1 MPSTPAQSTNAQ
13 SFTQAD
19 IDERFAFATELV
31 AEAGALAASYFA
43 DIDSLDVTSKG
54 PQDVVSQADLNTE
67 ILIRDRLAARFPD
80 DAFFGEETGPQG
92 VDGAA
97 GIWVVDPIDGTQPFV
112 MGLPTWCVSIAFIA
126 DSVMHIGLVFAPA
139 ANELFAAQRGKGA
152 TLNGRS
158 IAVRPADSFNDGM
171 VGVGYS
177 LRSDVD
183 DLIETMTRLLKA
195 GGMFQRNGSGALSLC
210 YVACGRL
217 IGYVEMHINSWD
229 CLAAL
234 LLITEAGGE
243 INDFMAGDALNE
255 GNRVVAGPPSLYSRL
270 EALLPAGG
278 GQR

>member
-1 MPSTPAQSTNAQ
+1 MTTTPGET
-13 SFTQAD
+13 FTQAD
-19 IDERFAFATELV
+19 IDERFAFATELI

-80 DAFFGEETGPQG
+80 DAFFGEETGPVG
-92 VDGAA
+92 IDGAA

-112 MGLPTWCVSIAFIA
+112 MGLPTWCVSIAFISG
-126 DSVMHIGLVFAPA
+126 SVMHIGLVLAPVA
-139 ANELFAAQRGKGA
+139 GELFAAQRGRGA
-152 TLNGRS
+152 TLNGRPIS
-158 IAVRPADSFNDGM
+158 VRPAHSFDDGM
-171 VGVGYS
+171 VGIGYS
-177 LRSDVD
+177 TRTDPDDV
-183 DLIETMTRLLKA
+183 IVTMSRLLKS
-195 GGMFQRNGSGALSLC
+195 GGMFQRNGSGALTLC

-243 INDFMAGDALNE
+243 INDFLAGNALHD
-255 GNRVVAGPPSLYSRL
+255 GNRVVAGPPALYGQL
-270 EALLPAGG
+270 AALLPESPTTIA
-278 GQR
+278 R

>member
-1 MPSTPAQSTNAQ
+1 MTTTPGET
-13 SFTQAD
+13 FTQAD
-19 IDERFAFATELV
+19 IDERFAFATELI

-80 DAFFGEETGPQG
+80 DAFFGEETGPVG
-92 VDGAA
+92 IDGAA

-112 MGLPTWCVSIAFIA
+112 MGLPTWCVSIAFISG
-126 DSVMHIGLVFAPA
+126 SVMHIGLVLAPVA
-139 ANELFAAQRGKGA
+139 GELFAAQRGRGA
-152 TLNGRS
+152 TLNGRPIS
-158 IAVRPADSFNDGM
+158 VRPAHSFDDGM
-171 VGVGYS
+171 VGIGYS
-177 LRSDVD
+177 TRTNPDDV
-183 DLIETMTRLLKA
+183 IVTMSRLLKS
-195 GGMFQRNGSGALSLC
+195 GGMFQRNGSGALTLC

-243 INDFMAGDALNE
+243 INDFLAGNALHD
-255 GNRVVAGPPSLYSRL
+255 GNRVVAGPPALYGQL
-270 EALLPAGG
+270 AALLPESPTTIA
-278 GQR
+278 R